1 MTVTDAGDGMAQVVT
16 VYTTTESEE
25 EALRLARALVDERLA
40 ACVNILPRGRSVFRW
55 EGEVA
60 DEPETY
66 LLIKTAGTCLAALKA
81 RIVALHSYDVPC
93 IGVWP
98 WQDGHGPFID
108 WVAEEVSGDGEA
120 G

>member
-1 MTVTDAGDGMAQVVT
+1 MTVTDAGDGMVRVVT
-16 VYTTTESEE
+16 VYTTTETED
-25 EALRLARALVDERLA
+25 EALRLARALVDENLA

-55 EGEVA
+55 EGKVDDA
-60 DEPETY
+60 AETY
-66 LLIKTAGTCLAALKA
+66 LLIKSTEPRVAALKA
-81 RIVALHSYDVPC
+81 RIVELHSYDVPC

-98 WQDGHGPFID
+98 WMDGHAPFID

>member
-1 MTVTDAGDGMAQVVT
+1 MARVVT
-16 VYTTTESEE
+16 VYTTTVSEE

-55 EGEVA
+55 EGAVA
-60 DEPETY
+60 DETETY
-66 LLIKTAGTCLAALKA
+66 LLIKSTGNCLAALKK

-98 WQDGHGPFID
+98 WMDGHAPFID
-108 WVAEEVSGDGEA
+108 WVADEVSGDGDA